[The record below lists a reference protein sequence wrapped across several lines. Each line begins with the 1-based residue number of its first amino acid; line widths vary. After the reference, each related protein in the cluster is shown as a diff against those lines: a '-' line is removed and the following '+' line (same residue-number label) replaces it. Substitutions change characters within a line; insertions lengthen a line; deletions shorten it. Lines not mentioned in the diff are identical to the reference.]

1 MIRNCYRW
9 KDSQTLLRP
18 NEAFTPVHNARWPWR
33 PFQVDSHPLEK
44 RHCGRMWLLVKLG
57 RLQQAMSCWSTH
69 TKPRSFP
76 TQSQTTIPN
85 NKMAVKFILICFS
98 VSKLCVYCLAI
109 KIYILRFLASLCW
122 KLFTGASHCVQCPQF
137 DGFLNLTYKNND
149 QWTFSH
155 VCYVITCCD
164 RCLKVIQ
171 SVIIWVETFSILV
184 IY

>member
-85 NKMAVKFILICFS
+85 NEMAVKFILICFS

-109 KIYILRFLASLCW
+109 KIYILRFLASFCW
-122 KLFTGASHCVQCPQF
+122 KLLAGIYVLMYWAIVPNVHSSMAFWTW
-137 DGFLNLTYKNND
+137 LTKMMINECSLMFVM
-149 QWTFSH
+149 W
-155 VCYVITCCD
+155 
-164 RCLKVIQ
+164 
-171 SVIIWVETFSILV
+171 
-184 IY
+184 

>member
-1 MIRNCYRW
+1 MQETWNWVKLIRNCYRW

-69 TKPRSFP
+69 TKPFP
-76 TQSQTTIPN
+76 TKSQTTIPN

-109 KIYILRFLASLCW
+109 KIYIFLRSLASFCW
-122 KLFTGASHCVQCPQF
+122 KLFTSIYVLIVSIVHSSMAF
-137 DGFLNLTYKNND
+137 
-149 QWTFSH
+149 WTWRTKMMINERSLMF
-155 VCYVITCCD
+155 VM
-164 RCLKVIQ
+164 
-171 SVIIWVETFSILV
+171 W
-184 IY
+184 